1 MDTLTIDG
9 EEALVIA
16 DERKRAPR
24 RRIGPR
30 ALCCSVIA
38 GVALLPVWIA
48 FTVIKNAIQE
58 SRLMRCSSQLHTLGL
73 SLLEYQQ
80 AHHQFPAP
88 AIASRDGKK
97 LLSWRVAI
105 LPQLGYQSLYDRF
118 RLDEPWDSPHNF
130 ALLAQMPREF
140 ACPAGSQKLGQSGYL
155 VVVGPATD
163 QFSVNTPFEPTRGAD
178 IRHITDGSSQTV
190 LILETNHLIPWTKP
204 EDLNWAPGEP
214 PPVLASPHA
223 GGSHVAFADGT
234 IRFIKKTID
243 PRTFAAILTINGS
256 EVISGSG

>member
-1 MDTLTIDG
+1 M
-9 EEALVIA
+9 
-16 DERKRAPR
+16 
-24 RRIGPR
+24 
-30 ALCCSVIA
+30 
-38 GVALLPVWIA
+38 
-48 FTVIKNAIQE
+48 IKYANQE
-58 SRLMRCSSQLHTLGL
+58 SRLNRCSSQLHTLGL

-80 AHHQFPAP
+80 THNQLPAP
-88 AIASRDGKK
+88 AITSRDGKK

-105 LPQLGYQSLYDRF
+105 LPQLGYQSLYERF
-118 RLDEPWDSPHNF
+118 RLDEPWDSSHNF

-140 ACPAGSQKLGQSGYL
+140 ACPAGAPRSSGQTGYL

-204 EDLNWAPGEP
+204 DDLSWVPGEP
-214 PPVLASPHA
+214 PPLIASPHL
-223 GGSHVAFADGT
+223 GGTHVAFADGA